1 MMWFLVLVVFIIF
14 MFLFYASVEKDKS
27 DNEKRIKEDY
37 NVSSRKYLK
46 LTASNARTVIKQ
58 IHDIFESNKEKTS
71 HIVYKDMKIKTGSN
85 SVGTCYEGEHIGLSI
100 FPENSDKWIVI
111 SHGVNLHGQTYFKC
125 ELISRN
131 YRERELS
138 LGCFHDLRT
147 DQQVFNFLQ
156 DFVAG
161 YSLEQSLDF
170 KINKELERYRSKVN
184 KTKGYISLDCT
195 SVYYKGWLSLDNDR
209 YYMED
214 DHSIYDMH
222 NNWKGY
228 CRYFDKEKEAFYNII
243 KDIISIETCEDPYK
257 THWKYF
263 LELKMKAKKQRE
275 VDCHKYVDDILQKQ
289 IAYNDLQINY
299 QMLPSAP
306 ITDVESFRNF
316 CKVVHDDAK
325 YEDYEIQN
333 YLLLKKSMQ

>member
-1 MMWFLVLVVFIIF
+1 MMWFLVLVGFILF
-14 MFLFYASVEKDKS
+14 MFLFYAVVEKDKS
-27 DNEKRIKEDY
+27 DNDKTVKEDCS
-37 NVSSRKYLK
+37 VSNQKYLK
-46 LTASNARTVIKQ
+46 FTVGNARTVIKQ
-58 IHDIFESNKEKTS
+58 IHDIFESDKEIAS

-85 SVGTCYEGEHIGLSI
+85 SVGTCYEGEHIRLSI

-131 YRERELS
+131 YCERELR
-138 LGCFHDLRT
+138 LGCFHELRT
-147 DQQVFNFLQ
+147 DQQVFNFIQ

-170 KINKELERYRSKVN
+170 KIDKELERYMSKLNRVED
-184 KTKGYISLDCT
+184 YLT
-195 SVYYKGWLSLDNDR
+195 SSYCSVKYTGWLSLDNGK
-209 YYMED
+209 YFMEA
-214 DHSIYDMH
+214 DHSIYDMS
-222 NNWKGY
+222 NNWKDC
-228 CRYFDKEKEAFYNII
+228 CRYYDKEKEAFYNIV
-243 KDIISIETCEDPYK
+243 KDVTSIEACEDPHK

-263 LELKMKAKKQRE
+263 LEVEMKTKKQRE
-275 VDCHKYVDDILQKQ
+275 IDCHKYVDEVLQKQ
-289 IAYNDLQINY
+289 VDYNDLQLQY
-299 QMLPSAP
+299 EMLPSAP

-316 CKVVHDDAK
+316 CKVVHEDNK